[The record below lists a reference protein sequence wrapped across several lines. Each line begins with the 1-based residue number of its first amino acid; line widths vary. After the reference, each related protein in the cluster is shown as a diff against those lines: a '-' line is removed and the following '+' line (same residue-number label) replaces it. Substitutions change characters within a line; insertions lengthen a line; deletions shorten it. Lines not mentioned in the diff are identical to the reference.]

1 MIAKPQFR
9 DFAALW
15 FIAGNCVWLPAFGL
29 GVLLFGGGLEV
40 FRLVSGS
47 PNPAD
52 WAADAFFG
60 IVSFG
65 IATGFCVGIVQQLIV
80 SKTLKLDM
88 RGWWRVSVL
97 GGLLGALLFQ
107 ACIDLT
113 AHFQFGWGLELGPSV
128 SSIRYVAVPSIPLV
142 ISLAAVQAIWLLR
155 KAVGARFW
163 LFTHVLAIVLPP
175 ALAVYAALALDL
187 VDLFR
192 SSLWWQVYLCIVV
205 IASGWAMQR
214 IARRSLRGDKA
225 KRKPVALAA

>member
-40 FRLVSGS
+40 FKFVTGS
-47 PNPAD
+47 PNQAD

-97 GGLLGALLFQ
+97 GGLLGALVFQ

-113 AHFQFGWGLELGPSV
+113 AHFQIGWEWELGPSV

-142 ISLAAVQAIWLLR
+142 ISLAAVQALWLWR
-155 KAVGARFW
+155 KAVGARSWF
-163 LFTHVLAIVLPP
+163 FTHVLAVVLPP
-175 ALAVYAALALDL
+175 AIAVYADL
-187 VDLFR
+187 VHGFGDLFGYG
-192 SSLWWQVYLCIVV
+192 LWWQVYLCIVV
-205 IASGWAMQR
+205 IVTGCAMHI